1 VTLRT
6 LVTCLCLLG
15 APLAMR
21 AQPPAA
27 APAPATAYAPGS
39 ELTVTLITFGEGP
52 ELFER
57 FGHNALWFHDD
68 LTGSDVAY
76 HWGLFNFTEPGF
88 IGRFLSGDT
97 HYWMGPE
104 DPRALVEQAQ
114 MIGRPVTLQR
124 LDLTPAQR
132 DSLRS
137 FVRWNARDENKFY
150 RYDYF
155 RDNCSTRLR
164 DALDHALG
172 GALRR
177 AADTAHSALTY
188 RSESV
193 RLTSGDRPI
202 QAGIDIALGRPAD
215 EPITAWQSFF
225 IPMRLRDALREV
237 KVPGANG
244 ALVPVVAD
252 ERVIPALPGRPQVQ
266 ELATAPSLTGRYLL
280 TGLLLAAIVVGLRIM
295 MLTRRSAAWGLAL
308 FGAGWSLLCGV
319 LGVLLLLAWLAT
331 QHVFWARNE
340 NVLLLT
346 PLSLAL
352 VVLAPAALLRE
363 RGARAARMVS
373 ALVVLMASIALL
385 LALVPGGQASGP
397 IVALFF
403 PVHLALA
410 WALALPRNTRSEALA

>member
-1 VTLRT
+1 M
-6 LVTCLCLLG
+6 CLCLIG
-15 APLAMR
+15 APLTAP
-21 AQPPAA
+21 AQQPAA
-27 APAPATAYAPGS
+27 SPTPATAYEPGS

-57 FGHNALWFHDD
+57 FGHNALWLHDD

-97 HYWMGPE
+97 RYSMGPE
-104 DPRALVEQAQ
+104 DPRALIEQAQ

-124 LDLTPAQR
+124 LNLTPAQR
-132 DSLRS
+132 ASLRD
-137 FVRWNARDENKFY
+137 FVRWNAREENKYY

-164 DALDHALG
+164 DALDRTVG
-172 GALRR
+172 GAISRV
-177 AADTAHSALTY
+177 ADTARTSLTY

-193 RLTSGDRPI
+193 RLTAADRPI

-215 EPITAWQSFF
+215 EPLTAWQSFF
-225 IPMRLRDALREV
+225 IPMRLRDALRTV
-237 KVPGANG
+237 SVPAANG
-244 ALVPVVAD
+244 TRQPIVAD
-252 ERVIPALPGRPQVQ
+252 EQLLPALPDRPQVV
-266 ELATAPSLTGRYLL
+266 EEATAPWLTGRYLL

-295 MLTRRSAAWGLAL
+295 MLSRRSAAWGLAL
-308 FGAGWSLLCGV
+308 FSAGWSLLCGV
-319 LGVLLLLAWLAT
+319 LGVILLLAWLAT

-346 PLSLAL
+346 PLSLVL

-363 RGARAARMVS
+363 RGVRAARMVG
-373 ALVVLMASIALL
+373 AIIVLLASVALL

-410 WALALPRNTRSEALA
+410 WALALPRPTRSEALA